1 MIKVSIIIPCYNS
14 ERFIRDA
21 FNTIPYR
28 EDIEVIMINDGST
41 DRTKEIIEEIIEKNQ
56 PYFRNNLKLI
66 NHEENMGIGWSRRHG
81 LEKAIGEYIMFFDSD
96 DTINIENFLQV
107 LEMLDG
113 SDIVYYD
120 LIQNDGVILHLT
132 PETKG
137 IYPGAVKFIK
147 KSYIDNFEYPTMK
160 EYEDVY
166 FNGELHSKEHT
177 EKYTNLI
184 VVNYNFPR
192 EDSTSAKW
200 RRGEKV

>member
-1 MIKVSIIIPCYNS
+1 MKLSIIMPAYNS
-14 ERFIRDA
+14 ERFIYNALDSIPKRD
-21 FNTIPYR
+21 
-28 EDIEVIMINDGST
+28 DVEVIVINDGSK
-41 DRTKEIIEEIIEKNQ
+41 DKTKEIAQQFNVVLIDHQE
-56 PYFRNNLKLI
+56 NL
-66 NHEENMGIGWSRRHG
+66 GIGQSRRDG
-81 LEKAIGEYIMFFDSD
+81 IAKAQGEYIMMFDSD
-96 DTINIENFLQV
+96 DTINKEAFNQA

-120 LIQNDGVILHLT
+120 LIQNDGVVLHLT

-147 KSYIDNFEYPTMK
+147 KSYIDNFEYPIIR

-166 FNGELHSKEHT
+166 FNGELHSKTHT
-177 EKYTNLI
+177 DRYTNLI

-200 RRGEKV
+200 KRGEKI

>member
-1 MIKVSIIIPCYNS
+1 MTKVSIIMPCYNS
-14 ERFIRDA
+14 EKYLKNALDS
-21 FNTIPYR
+21 IPER
-28 EDIEVIMINDGST
+28 NDIELILINDGST
-41 DRTKEIIEEIIEKNQ
+41 DKTSDIMDTYMKNANYLISEINHTENLGIGCSRKDG
-56 PYFRNNLKLI
+56 LKL
-66 NHEENMGIGWSRRHG
+66 
-81 LEKAIGEYIMFFDSD
+81 AQGEYIMFFDSD
-96 DTINIENFLQV
+96 DTIVGENFNKA

-147 KSYIDNFEYPTMK
+147 KSYIDNFEYPTVR

-166 FNGELHSKEHT
+166 FNGELHSLPHT
-177 EKYTNLI
+177 DRYTDLI

-192 EDSTSAKW
+192 YDSTSAKW
-200 RRGEKV
+200 ARGEKV

>member
-1 MIKVSIIIPCYNS
+1 MIKVSIIMPCYNS
-14 ERFIRDA
+14 ERFVHKALSSIPKRD
-21 FNTIPYR
+21 
-28 EDIEVIMINDGST
+28 DIEIIVINDGSVDNT
-41 DRTKEIIEEIIEKNQ
+41 QKIIDE
-56 PYFRNNLKLI
+56 FDTVLI
-66 NHEENMGIGWSRRHG
+66 YHEENLGIGQSRKDG
-81 LEKAIGEYIMFFDSD
+81 LKEAHGEYIMFFDSD
-96 DTINIENFLQV
+96 DTINEDAFNKA

-120 LIQNDGVILHLT
+120 LIQNDGVVLHLT

-147 KSYIDNFEYPTMK
+147 KSYIDNFEYPVIR

>member
-1 MIKVSIIIPCYNS
+1 MKLSIIMPCYNS
-14 ERFIRDA
+14 ERFVRKALSSIPKRDDVE
-21 FNTIPYR
+21 I
-28 EDIEVIMINDGST
+28 IVINDGSIDNT
-41 DRTKEIIEEIIEKNQ
+41 QEIIDE
-56 PYFRNNLKLI
+56 FDVVLI
-66 NHEENMGIGWSRRHG
+66 YHEENLGIGQSRKDG
-81 LEKAIGEYIMFFDSD
+81 IAKAQGEYIMFFDSD
-96 DTINIENFLQV
+96 DTINEEEFNKAMD
-107 LEMLDG
+107 MLDG

-120 LIQNDGVILHLT
+120 LIQNDGVVLHLT

-166 FNGELHSKEHT
+166 FNGELHSVPHT
-177 EKYTNLI
+177 DRYTNLI